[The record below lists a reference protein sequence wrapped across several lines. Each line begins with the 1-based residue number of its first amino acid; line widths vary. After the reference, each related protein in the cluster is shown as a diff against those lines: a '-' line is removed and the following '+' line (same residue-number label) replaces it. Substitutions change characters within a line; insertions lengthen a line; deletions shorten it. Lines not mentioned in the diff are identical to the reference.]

1 EHLAPNAPQEVNI
14 NNTIRTK
21 IIKQLENPY
30 REMFIEAEKHIV
42 ELMKK
47 NSYPRFIQ
55 SEHYR
60 NLLQNALN

>member
-1 EHLAPNAPQEVNI
+1 M
-14 NNTIRTK
+14 TK
-21 IIKQLENPY
+21 FNSSNLNLNLYSSEI
-30 REMFIEAEKHIV
+30 FFEAEKHII

-60 NLLQNALN
+60 NLLQNASNPLPKKA